1 MIKDI
6 NNSYQLI
13 KSIASRQP
21 DPILDRLVITIEE
34 MSAIS
39 DSTYTAET
47 KMRVQG
53 DRVDF
58 DFTDVWGDRS
68 YCIVVDDKENQK

>member
-1 MIKDI
+1 MIKDN

-13 KSIASRQP
+13 KSLASRQP

-39 DSTYTAET
+39 DSTYTGET

-58 DFTDVWGDRS
+58 DFTDVWGNRS
-68 YCIVVDDKENQK
+68 YCIVADDKDN